1 MKPLLMAGLF
11 LSFSLLLPVDSFASD
26 AAVKQGAVPTPGTIR
41 CIECISVNVSVWQF
55 KPSDLKA
62 QNDMLISLSKL
73 QSSPVFYGQGS
84 TGGTTVIFPGS
95 GQTFIDKIDHLGSLQ
110 RRVDWKAVT
119 RSEHPLPLAISSLAG
134 NYSAVLTINDWRQ
147 FWRPQPFPDWFVY
160 PSVLMLRQKIILRLW
175 PARDRYLSVMGVRSS
190 TCSPYLMAVISSGLF
205 RLITPDR
212 P

>member
-147 FWRPQPFPDWFVY
+147 FWRPQPF
-160 PSVLMLRQKIILRLW
+160 
-175 PARDRYLSVMGVRSS
+175 
-190 TCSPYLMAVISSGLF
+190 SGLV
-205 RLITPDR
+205 RLSLRADAPAKDNFETLASKGQVFIGNGSEILNMQPLSDGSYIIWIIQANYSG
-212 P
+212 

>member
-26 AAVKQGAVPTPGTIR
+26 TTVKQNAEPTPGTIR
-41 CIECISVNVSVWQF
+41 CIECIKVNVSVWQF

-62 QNDMLISLSKL
+62 QIDMLISLSKL

-84 TGGTTVIFPGS
+84 TGGPTVISPGS

-110 RRVDWKAVT
+110 RRVDWKSVT

-134 NYSAVLTINDWRQ
+134 NYSAVITINDWRQ
-147 FWRPQPFPDWFVY
+147 FWRPQPF
-160 PSVLMLRQKIILRLW
+160 
-175 PARDRYLSVMGVRSS
+175 
-190 TCSPYLMAVISSGLF
+190 SGLVRF
-205 RLITPDR
+205 SLRADAPANDNFETLASEGQVFIGNGSEILNMQPLSDGSYIIWIIQANYSG
-212 P
+212 